1 MRASIKQMENPS
13 LVGNSHP
20 SGKRTKLELIV
31 TVLQRHIAAAFL
43 IGGAVTASISNPA
56 IAIDK
61 DAHAYNRVLGRG
73 INLGNALEAPR
84 EGSWG
89 VTLQASYFEAIKE
102 AGFDSVRI
110 PIRWSA
116 HAMTEPPYEI
126 NPVFFKRVDW
136 AIEQALSRKL
146 AAVINVHHYDEMD
159 RDPVRNLPRLL
170 ALWKQIAL
178 RYRDWPDN
186 LFFELFN
193 EPHDGL
199 NDERWQDTFPQL
211 MRAIRESNPNRML
224 IVGPA
229 WWNSL
234 DHLSK
239 LHLPEHDRRVIVTF
253 HYYQPFKFTHQGAGW
268 VKDSS
273 AWRGTK
279 WTGTVQEREDLRK
292 DFEKAAAW
300 ARENRR
306 PLYVGEFGAY
316 QDADMESRAL
326 WTGAVAREADRLGF
340 SWSYWEF
347 CYLFGAYDPV
357 QRSWRQPLLR
367 ALLDKN

>member
-1 MRASIKQMENPS
+1 M
-13 LVGNSHP
+13 
-20 SGKRTKLELIV
+20 
-31 TVLQRHIAAAFL
+31 
-43 IGGAVTASISNPA
+43 
-56 IAIDK
+56 
-61 DAHAYNRVLGRG
+61 
-73 INLGNALEAPR
+73 
-84 EGSWG
+84 
-89 VTLQASYFEAIKE
+89 
-102 AGFDSVRI
+102 
-110 PIRWSA
+110 
-116 HAMTEPPYEI
+116 
-126 NPVFFKRVDW
+126 
-136 AIEQALSRKL
+136 IEQALSRKL
-146 AAVINVHHYDEMD
+146 AAVINVHHYVEME
-159 RDPVRNLPRLL
+159 RDPVNNLPRLL

-199 NDERWQDTFPQL
+199 NDERWQETFPQL
-211 MRAIRESNPNRML
+211 IRAIRESNPNQMI

-229 WWNSL
+229 WWNSV

-239 LHLPEHDRRVIVTF
+239 LELPEQDRRLIVTF

-268 VKDSS
+268 VKDS
-273 AWRGTK
+273 APWRGTK
-279 WTGTVQEREDLRK
+279 WTGTAQERENLRN

-326 WTGAVAREADRLGF
+326 WTGAVVREADRLGF

-347 CYLFGAYDPV
+347 CYQFGAYDPV
-357 QRSWRQPLLR
+357 QRAWRQPLLR
-367 ALLDKN
+367 ALLEKN